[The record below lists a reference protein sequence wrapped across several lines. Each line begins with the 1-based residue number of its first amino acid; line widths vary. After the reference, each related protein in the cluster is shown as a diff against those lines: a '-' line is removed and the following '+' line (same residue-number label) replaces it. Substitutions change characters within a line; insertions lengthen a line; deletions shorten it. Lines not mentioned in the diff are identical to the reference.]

1 MRTLLLSFLITLA
14 VTPVYSQ
21 SSEKK
26 ALKIFIKNFFEALH
40 KKDTTYLGAQFREGA
55 VLSTQF
61 VSEGTPTLFSSDVS
75 AFLENIYAF
84 KDQEMEET
92 VKHMKIHIDGDLAHL
107 WMKYKFY
114 FNGEL
119 QHIGSNSFSMVKE
132 NGRWVIRDLIDT
144 YYPVENKKGG
154 Q

>member
-1 MRTLLLSFLITLA
+1 LTPTL
-14 VTPVYSQ
+14 YSQ
-21 SSEKK
+21 TGDKK
-26 ALKIFIKNFFEALH
+26 ALKNFMNEFFDALH
-40 KKDTTYLGAQFREGA
+40 KKDTTYLSAQFKRGA
-55 VLSTQF
+55 VLSTLF
-61 VSEGTPTLFSSDVS
+61 ISEGTTTLFSSDVV
-75 AFLENIYAF
+75 AFLENIDAF

-92 VKHMKIHIDGDLAHL
+92 VKRIKIHTDGDLAHL

-119 QHIGSNSFSMVKE
+119 QHVGSNSFSMVRE
-132 NGRWVIRDLIDT
+132 NGTWLIRDLIDT

>member
-1 MRTLLLSFLITLA
+1 MRALLLSFVLFLA
-14 VTPVYSQ
+14 IAPVYSQ

-26 ALKIFIKNFFEALH
+26 ALKLFIDKFFDAIHE
-40 KKDTTYLGAQFREGA
+40 KDTTYLAAQFKEGTL
-55 VLSTQF
+55 LSTQF
-61 VSEGTPTLFSSDVS
+61 VSEGTPTLFSSEVS
-75 AFLENIYAF
+75 SFLENIYAF

-92 VKHMKIHIDGDLAHL
+92 VKGLKIHIDGDLAHL

-119 QHIGSNSFSMVKE
+119 HHTGSNSFSMIKE
-132 NGRWVIRDLIDT
+132 NGKWIIRDLIDT
-144 YYPVENKKGG
+144 HYPIDNKKGG

>member
-1 MRTLLLSFLITLA
+1 MRTLLLSFLIILA
-14 VTPVYSQ
+14 IKPVYSQ

-26 ALKIFIKNFFEALH
+26 ALKVFIEKFFDALH
-40 KKDTTYLGAQFREGA
+40 EKDTTYLAAQFKEGA

-92 VKHMKIHIDGDLAHL
+92 VKCLKIHIDGDLAHM

-119 QHIGSNSFSMVKE
+119 QHTGSNSFSMIKE
-132 NGRWVIRDLIDT
+132 DGKWIIRDLIDT